1 VLCSKTCGV
10 DANRSRLRLEGICPQ
25 GLIDT
30 LGARGGLT
38 PGELALRMR
47 IGPLV
52 TFPAAFA
59 DLALKAGL
67 RGASRVHH
75 ATAFAFP

>member
-1 VLCSKTCGV
+1 VLDSQTCDFG
-10 DANRSRLRLEGICPQ
+10 ANRLRVHPEGNCPRALNVTR
-25 GLIDT
+25 GNPRPF
-30 LGARGGLT
+30 LGGGW
-38 PGELALRMR
+38 ALRMR

-52 TFPAAFA
+52 TFSAAFA

-67 RGASRVHH
+67 RGASGVHH